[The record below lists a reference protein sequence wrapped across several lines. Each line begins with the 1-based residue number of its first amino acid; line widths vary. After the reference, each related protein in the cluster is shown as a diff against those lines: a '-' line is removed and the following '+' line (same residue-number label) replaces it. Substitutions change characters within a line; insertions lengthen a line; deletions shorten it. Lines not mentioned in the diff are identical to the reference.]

1 MENAKYSLDLQ
12 RSPAV
17 IYVFSQGL
25 KYDVYLKDGAT
36 FVEMAGSMYPV
47 PGCPFPVEL
56 ASARFWAFI
65 MKNEHGIIR
74 VGIGVA
80 ALIALQVCLMVFIG
94 GDFLAMS
101 ISYFSL
107 FMNTTLC
114 LLFCMVVLAYCGQKF
129 FANFSFTMFPDAK
142 EEVKLLDIGR
152 VSLGADIPV
161 FSLVEDEAAESF
173 EARMRSAIESAGDEK
188 WVVVMP
194 FKHHMTSIYMGIES
208 DGETVMSATFLR
220 HLPFTEGPF
229 SEQQIF
235 EAMQY
240 SKHQSFPDYLS
251 YCRGFAAEY
260 ITWAAAEKM
269 PKYSPFETI
278 VSTMKA
284 GATCLALLLFSFA
297 PSFAQKTKQVEAYL
311 GDRAEMPTPSGKEVS
326 FIFEGREISV
336 RSQGENY
343 IETLKSVPFFR
354 DQSDAGRLLLIKVGN
369 QKILPKSPTKQK
381 RETSEAAVS
390 DAVPVPESVPGES
403 FLERLPDSSELQVMK
418 MEHLKNKALEWHS
431 IRPVL
436 DYYMWRFWGLM
447 IILFGIGGA
456 MWVLAKVSAK
466 DSIKDLHGNAFI
478 GNAITQMHIMTKT
491 FLFCLMAVPT
501 LVIILDDSIRA
512 YYTSVFGFWFVVKYA
527 AVYWVWQW
535 AFEKI
540 LPDSPGQRT
549 ANAGGYPVNNHR
561 QLNG

>member
-1 MENAKYSLDLQ
+1 MENAKYAIDLQ

-25 KYDVYLKDGAT
+25 KYEVCLKDGST
-36 FVEMAGSMYPV
+36 SVEMAGNLYPV

-56 ASARFWAFI
+56 VSARFWAF
-65 MKNEHGIIR
+65 MSMHTHGLIR
-74 VGIGVA
+74 VGVTVA
-80 ALIALQVCLMVFIG
+80 ALIVLQICLMVFIG
-94 GDFLAMS
+94 GNFAAMS

-114 LLFCMVVLAYCGQKF
+114 LLFCMVVLAYCGKKF
-129 FANFSFTMFPDAK
+129 LGNFEFTMFPDK
-142 EEVKLLDIGR
+142 EEVKLLDIGQ
-152 VSLGADIPV
+152 VSIGADIPV
-161 FSLVEDEAAESF
+161 FSLIEDEAAESF
-173 EARMRSAIESAGDEK
+173 EARMRKAMEVAGDEK

-194 FKHHMTSIYMGIES
+194 FKNHMTSIYMGIRP
-208 DGETVMSATFLR
+208 DGETVDAVTFLR
-220 HLPFTEGPF
+220 HIPFVEGPFTEKQVF
-229 SEQQIF
+229 D
-235 EAMQY
+235 AMQF
-240 SKHQSFPDYLS
+240 SKQQSFSDYMA
-251 YCRGFAAEY
+251 YCRGFADEY
-260 ITWAAAEKM
+260 ITWSAAEKM

-284 GATCLALLLFSFA
+284 SATCLVLLLFSFS
-297 PSFAQKTKQVEAYL
+297 PLNAQKTEQVKTYL
-311 GDRAEMPTPSGKEVS
+311 GDRAEMPTPTGKEVS
-326 FIFEGREISV
+326 FIFEKREISV
-336 RSQGENY
+336 ISQGKDY
-343 IETLKSVPFFR
+343 VQTLQGIPFFQ
-354 DQSDAGRLLLIKVGN
+354 DKQDAGKLLLIKVGGE
-369 QKILPKSPTKQK
+369 KILPKSLAK
-381 RETSEAAVS
+381 RETASAIAN
-390 DAVPVPESVPGES
+390 PESARPIPEDTQGES

-418 MEHLKNKALEWHS
+418 SEHLKNKALEWHS

-447 IILFGIGGA
+447 VILFGVGGA

-491 FLFCLMAVPT
+491 FLFCIMAVPT
-501 LVIILDDSIRA
+501 VVIILDDCIRA

-549 ANAGGYPVNNHR
+549 SNIGGYPVNNHR